1 MLEKHQN
8 TQLIC
13 VGPVVDLYGK
23 FAASKLEKL
32 ASLYP
37 GRVCLRSEVSMVPPD
52 IFGGTEFVLIPS
64 REEPF
69 GAVAVEFGRK
79 GALSIG
85 ARVGGLGNMPG
96 WWFTIES
103 TSPKH
108 VISQFKTAIE
118 AALASSPSE
127 RAGMRAQARKLRFS
141 VALWKANID
150 QLHETAIRLSQ
161 KKANST
167 KGFKATGK
175 SCTGTAS
182 AGLPFQPS
190 LVYSST
196 GAGVPI
202 PVPPSSPLSET
213 STCLDIPLGFSESE
227 PSGLSL
233 GPHIGLGH
241 LAKAIVCKSKHLQEG
256 PVIYESLGY
265 GTLCPCISLDAEIS
279 NLPLHI
285 FICSMIGLVPI

>member
-1 MLEKHQN
+1 
-8 TQLIC
+8 
-13 VGPVVDLYGK
+13 
-23 FAASKLEKL
+23 
-32 ASLYP
+32 
-37 GRVCLRSEVSMVPPD
+37 
-52 IFGGTEFVLIPS
+52 
-64 REEPF
+64 
-69 GAVAVEFGRK
+69 
-79 GALSIG
+79 
-85 ARVGGLGNMPG
+85 MPG

-127 RAGMRAQARKLRFS
+127 RAGMRAQARKLRFP

-150 QLHETAIRLSQ
+150 QLHETAIRLSR

-202 PVPPSSPLSET
+202 PVPTSSPLSET